1 MGYSVDES
9 YWIPEGETGFVGES
23 GRSFAGPVR
32 VVSKW
37 TVREGSLTPIGADDA
52 AKARSKQCNPEATMP
67 NTLPSQ
73 TTPEPV
79 ATPPVQKNR
88 SASEPLP
95 VTAPDAVQEPVVP
108 DDAARA
114 ADILSLAVRH
124 GMPELAER
132 AIREH
137 VSLDAFRAQVLDA
150 ISFRNS
156 ESVPGFRVSMGAG

>member
-1 MGYSVDES
+1 
-9 YWIPEGETGFVGES
+9 
-23 GRSFAGPVR
+23 
-32 VVSKW
+32 
-37 TVREGSLTPIGADDA
+37 
-52 AKARSKQCNPEATMP
+52 MP

-137 VSLDAFRAQVLDA
+137 VNLGAFRAQVSTYIL
-150 ISFRNS
+150 RNG
-156 ESVPGFRVSMGAG
+156 ESVPGFRVSMGQDEDEKFRAAATDSLVLRTSLGAWSKRPPGADCAASP